1 MAFWEP
7 PMKPTSIF
15 TTSLGLFAMFFG
27 AGNVVFPLYV
37 GLIAG
42 ENLLLAM
49 LGLLITAVALP
60 LISLFAIVQ
69 FRGQQDQYFQRV
81 GVWGGRA
88 LLLISLFLL
97 GPFLVVPRTI
107 NVAHSAISE
116 TLLPTSAWLFGL
128 FYCVLVLMLAF
139 NTRTML
145 QVISKAFTPLMLVL
159 LGALFVAGLLEPAQ
173 PMPSSLTGSAF
184 LFGLEEGYFTLD
196 AIAALVFGQFVY
208 LQLRQQE
215 QKLPH
220 DAYKKHVFLAALLAA
235 FLLSAVYIAMGFS
248 IWLHSTPEMLAPD
261 QKQAL
266 LILVTKQILP
276 ASWSGLAGVIIAA
289 ACLTTATALSKIF
302 ADYLHHYARH
312 KHWPISE
319 SVCLVISL
327 VIAFAM
333 SLIGFD
339 GLMKAFIPVILAVYP
354 IFILLA
360 LHTFLQRWIPAKY
373 VPWLALIT
381 LGLGILTIF

>member
-1 MAFWEP
+1 
-7 PMKPTSIF
+7 MKPSSII
-15 TTSLGLFAMFFG
+15 TTGLGLFAMFFG

-49 LGLLITAVALP
+49 LGLLLTAVALP
-60 LISLFAIVQ
+60 LISLFAIVH
-69 FRGQQDQYFQRV
+69 FRGQQTPYFQRI
-81 GVWGGRA
+81 GTWGGRG

-107 NVAHSAISE
+107 TVAHSAISE
-116 TLLPTSAWLFGL
+116 TLMPISSWLFGL
-128 FYCVLVLMLAF
+128 VYCALVLLLAF
-139 NTRTML
+139 NARTML
-145 QVISKAFTPLMLVL
+145 QIISKVFTPLMLVL
-159 LGALFVAGLLEPAQ
+159 LSALFVAGLLQPAQ
-173 PMPSSLTGSAF
+173 PIPSTLSDSAF
-184 LFGLEEGYFTLD
+184 IFGLKEGYFTLD
-196 AIAALVFGQFVY
+196 AIAALIFGQFVY

-220 DAYKKHVFLAALLAA
+220 ADYKRHVFFAAFLAAV
-235 FLLSAVYIAMGFS
+235 LLSAVYLAMGFS
-248 IWLHSTPEMLAPD
+248 IWLHSTPEMLAPE

-266 LILVTKQILP
+266 LIMVTKQILP

-312 KHWPISE
+312 KHWPLSE

-327 VIAFAM
+327 LTAFAM

-339 GLMKAFIPVILAVYP
+339 GLMTAFIPVILAVYP

-360 LHTFLQRWIPAKY
+360 AHTFLEKWIPNKAM
-373 VPWLALIT
+373 PWLALIA
-381 LGLGILTIF
+381 LGLGVMTIF